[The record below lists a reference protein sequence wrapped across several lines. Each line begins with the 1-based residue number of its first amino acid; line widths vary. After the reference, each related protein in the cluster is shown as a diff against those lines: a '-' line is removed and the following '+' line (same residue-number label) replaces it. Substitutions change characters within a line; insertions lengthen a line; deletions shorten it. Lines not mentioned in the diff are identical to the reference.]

1 MAVRWHQGAG
11 SAVAVLR
18 AVAVGRRLHDGV
30 VDGGRELGPKQP
42 QQRRGQLRLVD
53 APAAAFVVARQDVE
67 LQKCNDRCNI
77 AVIAPLVVAR

>member
-1 MAVRWHQGAG
+1 MAA
-11 SAVAVLR
+11 LR
-18 AVAVGRRLHDGV
+18 AVAVACHLRDGV

-53 APAAAFVVARQDVE
+53 APAAALVLARQDVE
-67 LQKCNDRCNI
+67 LQKCNDRCNV